1 MSVRSRLLAGMAVVA
16 IVLIGAALVIT
27 RTARASLVDRVD
39 EQLTSAHVETGG
51 RFGADPRG
59 NTQFP
64 NTFYAGSVDAT
75 GRVTTILR
83 PNLGDAS
90 RPLPK
95 ISAKTALAAVNATD
109 PHPFTV
115 GSVSGEGQWRVIA
128 GRLADG
134 SPGGAPALLALSL
147 HDVSTSMAR
156 IVRVELGVT
165 AAILAILALVT
176 FFVLRLGLRPI
187 KRMTETATAIA
198 GGDLSHR
205 VPDVAA
211 GTEAGEL
218 GAALNSMMT
227 KIEDAFDQR
236 TASEARLRQFIA
248 DASHELR
255 TPVTTI
261 RGYAELYRTGGL
273 DDPEQL
279 AQAMRRTEQE
289 SVRMGSLVEDLL
301 LLARLDQG
309 RKLETGAVDLG
320 VLAVDAVSDARAVDP
335 ARPIT
340 VSVAEGLA
348 VEGDEGRLRQV
359 VANLVGNA
367 LVHTPPAT
375 PIRVRVTRSGS
386 DAVLEVH
393 DDGPGMPEPVKARA
407 FERFY
412 RADPARS
419 RHAGGSGLG
428 LSIVRAIVQAHG
440 GTVAITSGGRSDDG
454 TGEGKGTTV
463 TVTLPLRDSSGG
475 ASADRGI
482 HSSRSG
488 S

>member
-1 MSVRSRLLAGMAVVA
+1 
-16 IVLIGAALVIT
+16 
-27 RTARASLVDRVD
+27 
-39 EQLTSAHVETGG
+39 
-51 RFGADPRG
+51 
-59 NTQFP
+59 
-64 NTFYAGSVDAT
+64 
-75 GRVTTILR
+75 VTTILT
-83 PNLGDAS
+83 PNLGDAG

-95 ISAKTALAAVNATD
+95 IPAKTALAAVTTTR
-109 PHPFTV
+109 PRPFTV
-115 GSVSGEGQWRVIA
+115 GSVSGKGQWRVSA
-128 GRLADG
+128 ARVSDGTPDG
-134 SPGGAPALLALSL
+134 SPAVIALSL
-147 HDVSTSMAR
+147 HDVSTSMSR
-156 IVRVELGVT
+156 IERVELAVT
-165 AAILAILALVT
+165 AVIIAILGLVT
-176 FFVLRLGLRPI
+176 FFVVRLGLRPI

-205 VPDVAA
+205 VPEVAP
-211 GTEAGEL
+211 GTEAGDL
-218 GAALNSMMT
+218 GVALNTMMT

-261 RGYAELYRTGGL
+261 RGYAELYRSGGL
-273 DDPEQL
+273 QDPEQL

-289 SVRMGSLVEDLL
+289 SMRMGSLVEDLL

-309 RKLETGAVDLG
+309 RALESGAVDLG

-335 ARPIT
+335 DRPVT
-340 VSVAEGLA
+340 ASVAEGVA

-367 LVHTPPAT
+367 LVHTPPGT
-375 PIRVRVTRSGS
+375 PVRVKVSRAGS
-386 DAVLEVH
+386 EAVLEVH
-393 DDGPGMPEPVKARA
+393 DEGPGMPEPVAKRA

-440 GTVAITSGGRSDDG
+440 GAVAIETAAGV
-454 TGEGKGTTV
+454 GTTV
-463 TVTLPLRDSSGG
+463 RVTLPLNGSSGIPI
-475 ASADRGI
+475 SDHTI

-488 S
+488 SSG

>member
-1 MSVRSRLLAGMAVVA
+1 MSLRSRLLAGMAVVA

-27 RTARASLVDRVD
+27 STTHSALVDRVD
-39 EQLTSAHVETGG
+39 AQLTSAQLRVNQCGFDQGPGQPLTSFYVGEVDDTGKIITWLTPG
-51 RFGADPRG
+51 FGDS
-59 NTQFP
+59 N
-64 NTFYAGSVDAT
+64 
-75 GRVTTILR
+75 
-83 PNLGDAS
+83 

-95 ISAKTALAAVNATD
+95 ISAKRALAAVTATR

-115 GSVSGEGQWRVIA
+115 GSVSGQGRWRVAAA
-128 GRLADG
+128 GG
-134 SPGGAPALLALSL
+134 PGDTRFLVAVSL
-147 HDVSTSMAR
+147 HDLSTTMSR
-156 IVRVELGVT
+156 IERVEIVVTGV
-165 AAILAILALVT
+165 ILALLALVT

-187 KRMTETATAIA
+187 KKMTETATAIA

-205 VPDVAA
+205 VPEVAA

-218 GAALNSMMT
+218 GLALNSMMT
-227 KIEDAFDQR
+227 KIEDAFEQR

-261 RGYAELYRTGGL
+261 RGYAELYRSGGL
-273 DDPEQL
+273 GDPEDL

-289 SVRMGSLVEDLL
+289 SIRMGTLVEDLL

-309 RKLETGAVDLG
+309 RALESGAVDLG
-320 VLAVDAVSDARAVDP
+320 VIAVDAVSDARAVDP
-335 ARPIT
+335 NRPVT
-340 VSVAEGLA
+340 ASVAEGVR

-367 LVHTPPAT
+367 LVHTPADT
-375 PIRVRVTRSGS
+375 PVVVMVNRNGS
-386 DAVLEVH
+386 DAVLEVS
-393 DDGPGMPEPVKARA
+393 DQGPGMAEPVAARA

-428 LSIVRAIVQAHG
+428 LSIVKAIVKAHD
-440 GTVAITSGGRSDDG
+440 GTVGIETAPGV
-454 TGEGKGTTV
+454 GTTV
-463 TVTLPLRDSSGG
+463 RVTLPLL
-475 ASADRGI
+475 
-482 HSSRSG
+482 
-488 S
+488 

>member
-1 MSVRSRLLAGMAVVA
+1 MSLRSRLLAGMAVVA
-16 IVLIGAALVIT
+16 VVLIGGALFIT
-27 RTARASLVDRVD
+27 STARTALIDRVD
-39 EQLTSAHVETGG
+39 EQLTSAHVETG
-51 RFGADPRG
+51 RFGPGPGGRPAG
-59 NTQFP
+59 P
-64 NTFYAGSVDAT
+64 NIFYTGTVDAT
-75 GRVTTILR
+75 GKVTTVLT
-83 PNLGDAS
+83 PNLVDAG

-95 ISAKTALAAVNATD
+95 IPAKTALAAVTSND

-115 GSVSGEGQWRVIA
+115 GSVSGTGQWRVI
-128 GRLADG
+128 
-134 SPGGAPALLALSL
+134 PGTLGTSPALLALSL
-147 HDVSTSMAR
+147 HGVATSMSR
-156 IVRVELGVT
+156 IERVELVVT
-165 AAILAILALVT
+165 ASILAILGLVT

-205 VPDVAA
+205 VPDVASR
-211 GTEAGEL
+211 TEAGEL
-218 GAALNSMMT
+218 GAALNTMMT

-236 TASEARLRQFIA
+236 TASEARLRQFVA

-261 RGYAELYRTGGL
+261 RGYAELYRGGGL
-273 DDPEQL
+273 DDPEEL

-309 RKLETGAVDLG
+309 PELQAGAVDLG
-320 VLAVDAVSDARAVDP
+320 VLAVDSVSDARAVDP
-335 ARPIT
+335 ERPVT
-340 VSVAEGLA
+340 ASVAEG
-348 VEGDEGRLRQV
+348 VSVKGDEDRLRQV

-367 LVHTPPAT
+367 LVHTPPDT
-375 PIRVRVTRSGS
+375 PVQVRVDRDGS
-386 DAVLEVH
+386 NAVLEVH
-393 DDGPGMPEPVKARA
+393 DDGPGMAEPIAARA

-440 GTVAITSGGRSDDG
+440 GTVGIVTGDG
-454 TGEGKGTTV
+454 AGTTV
-463 TVTLPLRDSSGG
+463 RVTLPLL
-475 ASADRGI
+475 
-482 HSSRSG
+482 
-488 S
+488 